1 MKWLIK
7 TYMARE
13 HIESISEL
21 ASKCGFTRR
30 LLYDRINDPKTF
42 RIYELMA
49 LNRVLH
55 FTDEDFLMLLREGE
69 I

>member
-13 HIESISEL
+13 HIETISEL
-21 ASKCGFTRR
+21 ASLCGFTRR
-30 LLYDRINDPKTF
+30 LLYDRIKDPKTF

-49 LNRVLH
+49 LNNVLH
-55 FTDEDFLMLLREGE
+55 FSDEDFLMLLRGRE